1 MEKFVNSALLLVVV
15 LFYGCQSSDLGVEKS
30 SKEEWLASRIQNPLT
45 GKGISYKVKNY
56 LTEEAI
62 EEEYEKNPER
72 VLKKL
77 NKRFYETKDK
87 HVLLALIELSYAQ
100 GRKKSGLE
108 ALSYFLSSAVYSS
121 TFFDT
126 AKIPDPSPF
135 SPHFIYVCRCYN
147 YAVAEIVTLMQS
159 LEMSFQA
166 KHEIPI
172 LQGMM
177 TLEPSKSLLP
187 YPFANYKEFLVCSNY
202 VPYGFLTSSRS
213 FGLGVPLIAI
223 QGSADNFVHKKLK
236 GNIYNIATSSAP
248 ATAFFRIKSL
258 KKADQYH
265 GTMEFYNPYKDDTID
280 FEGRKVPLEI
290 DITTS
295 FAYMTKGG
303 AEYSGFSALAN
314 PKYMYVPE
322 GLFLMTPYDKD
333 KIPLVIVHGLMSRP
347 RTWSQMINTL
357 LNNKQIRTKYQIWL
371 FAYPTGFPVLISSNK
386 LRAVLLEA
394 QKLFDPKKDNPNFDQ
409 MVIIGHSM
417 GGLLT
422 KSMVQTTGDK
432 LVDLI
437 FENPIDEM
445 KISNED
451 KKMLRDALIFE
462 SLPFVKRVI
471 FMSTP
476 HRGSEMTHWASM
488 RLAVKFINLPMDFV
502 NKMSDVAHNVKM
514 KEGVLKGSDKSLKD
528 LQGVDGLDPQNVVMR
543 FMAEQALSA
552 KYHSIIGNAKEAE
565 VIGGTDGIVSYKSAH
580 LDGAQSEIVI
590 KSTHNTHKTS
600 AGIKEVRR
608 ILLKHL
614 ESANIRM

>member
-1 MEKFVNSALLLVVV
+1 MKKFINSLLLVVV

-30 SKEEWLASRIQNPLT
+30 SKEQWLASRIQNPLT

-56 LTEEAI
+56 LTEEAM
-62 EEEYEKNPER
+62 EEEYEANPEK

-87 HVLLALIELSYAQ
+87 NILLALIELSYAQ

-108 ALSYFLSSAVYSS
+108 ALSYFLSSALYSA

-147 YAVAEIVTLMQS
+147 YAIAEIVTHMQS
-159 LEMSFQA
+159 QKMSLQA

-177 TLEPSKSLLP
+177 TIEPSKSLLP

-202 VPYGFLTSSRS
+202 LPYGFLTSSRS

-223 QGSADNFVHKKLK
+223 QGSAGDFVQKKIK
-236 GNIYNIATSSAP
+236 GDIYNIAASPAP
-248 ATAFFRIKSL
+248 ATAFFRIKTN
-258 KKADQYH
+258 KANHYQ
-265 GTMEFYNPYKDDTID
+265 GTMEFYNPFKDDTID

-290 DITTS
+290 DITTP

-303 AEYSGFSALAN
+303 AKYSGFSALAN
-314 PKYMYVPE
+314 PKYMHIPE

-357 LNNKQIRTKYQIWL
+357 LNNKEIRTKYQIWL
-371 FAYPTGFPVLISSNK
+371 FAYPTGFPILISSNK
-386 LRAVLLEA
+386 LRTVLLEA
-394 QKLFDPKKDNPNFDQ
+394 QNLFDPKKNNPNFDQ
-409 MVIIGHSM
+409 MVILGHSM

-422 KSMVQTTGDK
+422 KSMVQTTGNK
-432 LVDLI
+432 LVDMM

-445 KISNED
+445 KISNEE
-451 KKMLRDALIFE
+451 KKMLKDALVFE

-476 HRGSEMTHWASM
+476 HRGAEMTHWTSM
-488 RLAVKFINLPMDFV
+488 RLAVKFINLPMNLV
-502 NKMSDVAHNVKM
+502 NKMSDVAHNVKI
-514 KEGVLKGSDKSLKD
+514 KEGVIKGSNKSLSEI
-528 LQGVDGLDPQNVVMR
+528 QGVDGLDPQNVVMR
-543 FMAEQALSA
+543 YMAEQPLNA
-552 KYHSIIGNAKEAE
+552 KYHSIIGNDKEAG
-565 VIGGTDGIVSYKSAH
+565 VIGGTDGIVSYSSAH
-580 LDGAQSEIVI
+580 LDGAESEIVI
-590 KSTHNTHKTS
+590 KSTHNTQKKS

-614 ESANIRM
+614 ESANKMKK